1 MYTHNPA
8 NSNPHG
14 FCDLGWLKEMPVTRK
29 KILNLNPPTFVGF
42 HCNLVAANFLQIVVI
57 DCFIIVMKRGL
68 VRISSQMAGEQLV
81 LIFFD
86 KLRFGLVQLC
96 TFGVN
101 KVLQKQSYNECRRG
115 IAIEDF
121 DKAPHD

>member
-1 MYTHNPA
+1 M
-8 NSNPHG
+8 
-14 FCDLGWLKEMPVTRK
+14 
-29 KILNLNPPTFVGF
+29 
-42 HCNLVAANFLQIVVI
+42 
-57 DCFIIVMKRGL
+57 
-68 VRISSQMAGEQLV
+68 RISSQMAGEQLV

-96 TFGVN
+96 AFGAN

-115 IAIEDF
+115 NIAIEDF

>member
-1 MYTHNPA
+1 
-8 NSNPHG
+8 
-14 FCDLGWLKEMPVTRK
+14 
-29 KILNLNPPTFVGF
+29 
-42 HCNLVAANFLQIVVI
+42 
-57 DCFIIVMKRGL
+57 MKRGL